1 MKIGRQDA
9 EKGRTAMIPTIR
21 NGLEA
26 ASHNL
31 SVVSHNIANA
41 GSNGF
46 KKSRAN
52 FYDTYGV
59 GLGSLPGIDLGQG
72 ARTDGP
78 RRQHSQGALKPT
90 ANELDLAVS
99 GLGMFVTTNPDD
111 ANPVVFTRD
120 GSMRLEDD
128 GRVVS
133 WDGRSLIDSEGQPI
147 FIPIQRLN
155 VDGQR
160 QLLTAVNISQGGV
173 IEAVYGTEVA
183 NKSAAPSEIVEIGTI
198 ALVRFSNVAGLKS
211 IGSGQFVTTEKSG
224 LPAFGIAGAENFGD
238 IQSGNLEMSNINMT
252 DELTKMMQ
260 AQQAYSASS
269 RLLQAAVDMSKRL
282 IS

>member
-1 MKIGRQDA
+1 
-9 EKGRTAMIPTIR
+9 MIATIR

-41 GSNGF
+41 GSNGY
-46 KKSRAN
+46 KKSRAD

-78 RRQHSQGALKPT
+78 RRLHSQGALKPT

-120 GSMRLEDD
+120 GSMRLEDN
-128 GRVVS
+128 GGVVT
-133 WDGRSLIDSEGQPI
+133 WDGRSLINSDGEPI
-147 FIPIQRLN
+147 FIPIQRRNL
-155 VDGQR
+155 DGER

-183 NKSAAPSEIVEIGTI
+183 NKSASPSEIVNIGTI

-224 LPAFGIAGAENFGD
+224 LPAFGTAGNENFGD
-238 IQSGNLEMSNINMT
+238 IQSGNIEMSNINMT

-260 AQQAYSASS
+260 AQQAYAASS

>member
-224 LPAFGIAGAENFGD
+224 LPAFGTAGTENFGD

>member
-1 MKIGRQDA
+1 
-9 EKGRTAMIPTIR
+9 MIPTIR

-46 KKSRAN
+46 KKSRAD

-78 RRQHSQGALKPT
+78 RRLHSQGSLKT
-90 ANELDLAVS
+90 SASELDVAVS
-99 GLGMFVTTNPDD
+99 GLGMLVTTKADD

-120 GSMRLEDD
+120 GSSRLEND
-128 GRVVS
+128 GRVVT

-147 FIPIQRLN
+147 YIPIQRTDEN
-155 VDGQR
+155 GNR
-160 QLLTAVNISQGGV
+160 QLLTAVNISIAGK
-173 IEAVYGTEVA
+173 IEAVYGTAVP
-183 NKSAAPSEIVEIGTI
+183 NKSAAPSEIVDLGTI
-198 ALVRFSNVAGLKS
+198 ALARFGNVGALKS

-224 LPAFGIAGAENFGD
+224 LPQLGIAGQANFGD

-282 IS
+282 IG

>member
-1 MKIGRQDA
+1 MKIGRQGA

-224 LPAFGIAGAENFGD
+224 LPAFGTAGTENFGD

>member
-1 MKIGRQDA
+1 
-9 EKGRTAMIPTIR
+9 MIPTIR

-59 GLGSLPGIDLGQG
+59 GLGSIPGIDLGQG
-72 ARTDGP
+72 TRTDGP

-120 GSMRLEDD
+120 GSMRLEDN

-155 VDGQR
+155 ADGQR

-224 LPAFGIAGAENFGD
+224 LPAFGIAGTENFGD

-269 RLLQAAVDMSKRL
+269 RLLQAAADMSKRL

>member
-1 MKIGRQDA
+1 
-9 EKGRTAMIPTIR
+9 MIPTIR

-41 GSNGF
+41 GSNGY
-46 KKSRAN
+46 KKSRAD

-72 ARTDGP
+72 SRTDGP
-78 RRQHSQGALKPT
+78 RRQHSQGSLKAT
-90 ANELDLAVS
+90 ASELDLAVS
-99 GLGMFVTTNPDD
+99 GLGMFVTTKADD

-128 GRVVS
+128 GRVVT

-147 FIPIQRLN
+147 FIPVQREN
-155 VDGQR
+155 ADGER
-160 QLLTAVNISQGGV
+160 QLLTAVNISLRGD
-173 IEAVYGTEVA
+173 IRAVYGSEVP
-183 NKSAAPSEIVEIGTI
+183 NTSTAPSEIVEVGTI
-198 ALVRFSNVAGLKS
+198 ALVRFNNVAGLKA

-224 LPAFGIAGAENFGD
+224 LPNFGTAGEENFGD

-282 IS
+282 IG

>member
-1 MKIGRQDA
+1 
-9 EKGRTAMIPTIR
+9 MIPTIR

-46 KKSRAN
+46 KKSRAD

-128 GRVVS
+128 GRVVA

-147 FIPIQRLN
+147 FIPIQRFNL
-155 VDGQR
+155 DGQR

-224 LPAFGIAGAENFGD
+224 LPTFGTAGSENFGD

-282 IS
+282 IG

>member
-1 MKIGRQDA
+1 M
-9 EKGRTAMIPTIR
+9 
-21 NGLEA
+21 
-26 ASHNL
+26 
-31 SVVSHNIANA
+31 
-41 GSNGF
+41 
-46 KKSRAN
+46 
-52 FYDTYGV
+52 
-59 GLGSLPGIDLGQG
+59 GSLPGIDLGQG
-72 ARTDGP
+72 SRTDGP

-224 LPAFGIAGAENFGD
+224 LPAFGIAGTENFGD